1 MIDIKNITKS
11 FGSLQVLKGIDL
23 HINRG
28 EVVSIVGPSGAGKT
42 TLLQIIGTLDRPD
55 SGSVF
60 VDDIDVTNLSQK
72 RLSDFR
78 NKHIGFVFQF
88 HQLLPEFTAIENV
101 MIPAYIAGISQREAK
116 QRAQELLEFMGL
128 NDRASHKPNELSGGE
143 KQRVAVA
150 RALINKP
157 AVILA
162 DEPSGS
168 LDSKNKEELHQL
180 FFDLRDKFGQTFVI
194 VTHDELLASITDRTI
209 HLKDGMLE
217 SPIDPINNTLRVV
230 KRVDFGFYLDGGDE
244 GEILLPKRYVPKGLN
259 IGDDITVF
267 IYLDQDEKLVATT
280 QEPLAKVGE
289 FAWLECAW
297 TNEYG
302 AFLNW
307 GLMKDLFCPF
317 REQKQRMQKGQR
329 YYVYIMEDEKTHRL
343 MATAKVERYQKH
355 DGYQRAL
362 DFSDELLR
370 YLQEHGG
377 HCALG
382 DKSPADEIA
391 ACFGVSKKI
400 YKKAIGDL
408 YRRRLI
414 TISDEGI
421 ALV

>member
-1 MIDIKNITKS
+1 MIKLGD
-11 FGSLQVLKGIDL
+11 
-23 HINRG
+23 
-28 EVVSIVGPSGAGKT
+28 
-42 TLLQIIGTLDRPD
+42 
-55 SGSVF
+55 
-60 VDDIDVTNLSQK
+60 
-72 RLSDFR
+72 
-78 NKHIGFVFQF
+78 
-88 HQLLPEFTAIENV
+88 
-101 MIPAYIAGISQREAK
+101 Y
-116 QRAQELLEFMGL
+116 
-128 NDRASHKPNELSGGE
+128 
-143 KQRVAVA
+143 
-150 RALINKP
+150 
-157 AVILA
+157 
-162 DEPSGS
+162 
-168 LDSKNKEELHQL
+168 
-180 FFDLRDKFGQTFVI
+180 
-194 VTHDELLASITDRTI
+194 
-209 HLKDGMLE
+209 
-217 SPIDPINNTLRVV
+217 NTLRVV

-317 REQKQRMQKGQR
+317 RDQKQRMQKGQR